1 LRKNFVFVC
10 PVFFFQIIIFL
21 SGLFSVVSDWM
32 LRMYDDN
39 DNNDVHDDDE
49 CFFAAVNLVGRRLSI
64 LAFNLEGGVRKGAR
78 LN

>member
-1 LRKNFVFVC
+1 ML
-10 PVFFFQIIIFL
+10 
-21 SGLFSVVSDWM
+21 SDWM

-39 DNNDVHDDDE
+39 DNNDVVDDDE